1 VRANLAGDTPD
12 VGSTLVEKSRYDL
25 YLRLTGQNTNEQT
38 DISRQNT
45 NEQTH
50 ITGQTNKHTYRR
62 IQTKYK

>member
-1 VRANLAGDTPD
+1 MRANLAGDTPD

-50 ITGQTNKHTYRR
+50 VTEH
-62 IQTKYK
+62 KY